1 MTFSSYNSVQ
11 SLIIII
17 FIIFI
22 IILICLRSKSKLSNV
37 EIRSFKNLQD
47 FLAAFHSICW
57 IVFKILYF
65 FFLVYTECFY
75 LIWSSTILIR
85 LLTEF
90 KLWVST
96 FHNFISLQ

>member
-1 MTFSSYNSVQ
+1 MTFISYNSVQ
-11 SLIIII
+11 SLIII

-57 IVFKILYF
+57 IVFKILSF
-65 FFLVYTECFY
+65 FFSCVHTVLLFDLV
-75 LIWSSTILIR
+75 
-85 LLTEF
+85 
-90 KLWVST
+90 
-96 FHNFISLQ
+96 